1 MKCGAE
7 EATYE
12 IATFTSGVVVAAI
25 NMAATIATYPVP
37 TDALS
42 VLVKWATFTET
53 FLLATSRTS
62 TFARLVIRTRTP
74 NWRDGP
80 RVRIPVF
87 VSGLTGVVTIAIA
100 HLVHLAVLLCSY
112 RESNRMNR
120 QTRWIDVAC
129 NTHFDS
135 ELIRQERKEEEG
147 VPFIDHFDNAFLCAL
162 NHSDIFS
169 QITIDVD
176 TLTLR
181 FSYLNFELILNCWR
195 GSDRKTHVFRLDNKC
210 FEG

>member
-25 NMAATIATYPVP
+25 NMAATIVTHPVP
-37 TDALS
+37 TYALS

-62 TFARLVIRTRTP
+62 TFARLVIRTRT

-80 RVRIPVF
+80 RVLVPMF
-87 VSGLTGVVTIAIA
+87 VSGLMGIVTIAIA

-112 RESNRMNR
+112 RESNSVNK
-120 QTRWIDVAC
+120 QTRRV
-129 NTHFDS
+129 
-135 ELIRQERKEEEG
+135 
-147 VPFIDHFDNAFLCAL
+147 
-162 NHSDIFS
+162 DIARTPIS
-169 QITIDVD
+169 TPS
-176 TLTLR
+176 L
-181 FSYLNFELILNCWR
+181 
-195 GSDRKTHVFRLDNKC
+195 
-210 FEG
+210 